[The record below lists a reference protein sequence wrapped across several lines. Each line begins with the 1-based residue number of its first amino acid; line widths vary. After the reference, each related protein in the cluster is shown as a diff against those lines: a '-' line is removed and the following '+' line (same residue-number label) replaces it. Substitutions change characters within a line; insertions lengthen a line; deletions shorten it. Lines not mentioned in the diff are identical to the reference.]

1 MCSFLPI
8 EVFWLCWNGT
18 CIVMMCDIVE
28 SPPSSGLRWRVERE
42 PRGNHFKHTPIS
54 RPVTESSER
63 RSLSQLSTDTRRLL
77 LERGAA
83 IDSRDVGDRTPLFI
97 AAHYGQTAVVELL
110 IRKGANVRI
119 KDGRKFTPLGTVAE
133 QGHLETLEFLLR
145 MVPEQLETWN
155 VMDQTPLALAAR
167 NGHTEVV
174 KLLLRHGANG
184 NARSAGIRRRSV

>member
-1 MCSFLPI
+1 M
-8 EVFWLCWNGT
+8 
-18 CIVMMCDIVE
+18 
-28 SPPSSGLRWRVERE
+28 
-42 PRGNHFKHTPIS
+42 
-54 RPVTESSER
+54 
-63 RSLSQLSTDTRRLL
+63 
-77 LERGAA
+77 
-83 IDSRDVGDRTPLFI
+83 
-97 AAHYGQTAVVELL
+97 ELL